1 MILCKGALMWEC
13 VCTYKHAYMHEG
25 GGPVYVCAHWMFV
38 DAGMCENTPHG
49 EATWALCSKVCVHT
63 FVYDGAHVCPV

>member
-1 MILCKGALMWEC
+1 MRM
-13 VCTYKHAYMHEG
+13 EG
-25 GGPVYVCAHWMFV
+25 LYVCGQWIFV
-38 DAGMCENTPHG
+38 DAGMCENTLHD

>member
-1 MILCKGALMWEC
+1 MWEC
-13 VCTYKHAYMHEG
+13 VCAHTSVHTCMRMEG
-25 GGPVYVCAHWMFV
+25 LYVCAQWMFA
-38 DAGMCENTPHG
+38 DAGMCENTLHD